1 MKLTKLSLVAALL
14 IGSSAMALENT
25 KVTGDANLYY
35 TTSDASNGN
44 LLESGSSMAD
54 IAVNLNLT
62 TDVLKTDS
70 VAVSAG
76 LGYTVLTTLG
86 LEGQMVDNVWS
97 GAHSIT
103 LNNDNT
109 IKKVE
114 DASWVNEAWFA
125 ATSANTTVKI
135 GRMELDTPL
144 AFTET
149 WGAEKNT
156 FEAAVVVNQDI
167 PDTTLVGAYIGRG
180 NGNTIGDT
188 TVAAGIVANNGEF
201 SNYGTKGAYALGAVN
216 NSWKPLTVQ
225 AWYYDIVAVA
235 QATWLQADYSANN
248 IVAGAQYTTL
258 SLADSQAAAVMVG
271 YEIKDLLTATISYS
285 YVSENGPAAFN
296 TATNGGY
303 AAQSKLYTEAWWN
316 YGYVTQAGASTI
328 HASVEGDVADITLA
342 GYYTNVDQSVAT
354 GNDFVELTAT
364 ASKSYGPVDVTL
376 AYVNATV
383 GANDGAT
390 EDNSNTLQLYL
401 TANF

>member
-1 MKLTKLSLVAALL
+1 
-14 IGSSAMALENT
+14 
-25 KVTGDANLYY
+25 
-35 TTSDASNGN
+35 
-44 LLESGSSMAD
+44 
-54 IAVNLNLT
+54 
-62 TDVLKTDS
+62 
-70 VAVSAG
+70 
-76 LGYTVLTTLG
+76 
-86 LEGQMVDNVWS
+86 
-97 GAHSIT
+97 
-103 LNNDNT
+103 
-109 IKKVE
+109 
-114 DASWVNEAWFA
+114 
-125 ATSANTTVKI
+125 
-135 GRMELDTPL
+135 
-144 AFTET
+144 
-149 WGAEKNT
+149 
-156 FEAAVVVNQDI
+156 
-167 PDTTLVGAYIGRG
+167 
-180 NGNTIGDT
+180 
-188 TVAAGIVANNGEF
+188 
-201 SNYGTKGAYALGAVN
+201 
-216 NSWKPLTVQ
+216 
-225 AWYYDIVAVA
+225 
-235 QATWLQADYSANN
+235 
-248 IVAGAQYTTL
+248 
-258 SLADSQAAAVMVG
+258 MVG